1 VRKRQIKNF
10 LLTLLISRGVPMLLG
25 GDEVRRTQGG
35 NNNAYCQDNATSWF
49 NWAQVGEN
57 REIHR
62 FARDLIAFRAT
73 HPVLSKEEF
82 YSDAEIQWLG
92 PTGEVPRWTDPKEKQ
107 LGCLIAE
114 DGEAVLL
121 MMFNGGTQDTEFMF
135 PSPLPQSN
143 WQMVFDTARVASKDE
158 APDDNDKPSN
168 RLNSYVLRAR
178 SSAIW
183 VRTPH

>member
-1 VRKRQIKNF
+1 
-10 LLTLLISRGVPMLLG
+10 MLLG

-92 PTGEVPRWTDPKEKQ
+92 QPAKCPDRRTRKEKQ

-114 DGEAVLL
+114 DGEAALL
-121 MMFNGGTQDTEFMF
+121 
-135 PSPLPQSN
+135 
-143 WQMVFDTARVASKDE
+143 
-158 APDDNDKPSN
+158 NDVQTGV
-168 RLNSYVLRAR
+168 R
-178 SSAIW
+178 
-183 VRTPH
+183 RTPNLCSPHHFLSPIGRWCSIPLEWHRKTRLLTTMTNLRTV